1 MALDSRDLFVVQ
13 RTHGT
18 DADKLFKTTAESIAE
33 FIAAT
38 PAVHYMGQRDFTNV
52 ADTPGSKAGDS
63 SPEDGDLWVNGQTT
77 AGRFAWTPDHQPRD
91 PADGT
96 SALPVTYFDKC
107 IWNANEAKWDVFTG
121 SDSEGTLTGITA
133 QFPLEVDTT
142 VTGTAAE
149 PDITIKAAKETD
161 GTVVSSEKPSDAN
174 AGVVEAIAVATDVAP
189 DALNDSPNPY
199 AVVPAH
205 LLKATNELVASATAG
220 GVADVVGVNPKDA
233 DIPTIWKNNAIVTT
247 YDTPAAQVY
256 KVATTGGPEDPDGTV
271 RDVYVQFATENQV
284 GVSYTAPAGTGA
296 VITFTNALE
305 NDSSTMDNFGM
316 MTTRRTFVNF
326 VPRDFEVLN
335 LLP

>member
-13 RTHGT
+13 RTFGA

-38 PAVHYMGQRDFTNV
+38 PAVHYMGQRDFT
-52 ADTPGSKAGDS
+52 DSTKTPAA
-63 SPEDGDLWVNGQTT
+63 PQDGDLWVNGQKNP
-77 AGRFAWTPDHQPRD
+77 GRFAWTPDHLPKD
-91 PADGT
+91 PDDGT
-96 SALPVTYFDKC
+96 SSLPVTYFDKC
-107 IWNANEAKWDVFTG
+107 IWNADAGLWDVFTG
-121 SDSEGTLTGITA
+121 NDSEGTLTEITA
-133 QFPLEVDTT
+133 QYPLDVDSATDP
-142 VTGTAAE
+142 AK

-161 GTVVSSEKPSDAN
+161 GTAVSAEEPSGAN
-174 AGVVEAIAVATDVAP
+174 AGVVEAIAVDTDVAP
-189 DALNDSPNPY
+189 NVGTDSPNPY

-205 LLKATNELVASATAG
+205 LLKATNEALASATAG

-233 DIPTIWKNNAIVTT
+233 NIPSIWKTNADTTT

-271 RDVYVQFATENQV
+271 RDVYVQFATESQV
-284 GVSYTAPAGTGA
+284 GVSYTAPAAAGA

-326 VPRDFEVLN
+326 VPRDFEILN
-335 LLP
+335 ELP